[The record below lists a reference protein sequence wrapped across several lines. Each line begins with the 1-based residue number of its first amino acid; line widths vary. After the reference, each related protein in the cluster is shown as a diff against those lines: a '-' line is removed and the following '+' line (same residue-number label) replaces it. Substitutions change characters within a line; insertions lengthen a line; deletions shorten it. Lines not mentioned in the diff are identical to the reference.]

1 MMAYNHHKRYLIKTF
16 QMIFINYR
24 NIETT
29 CRVPLFFCWHEVHL
43 CCNIYRTFFRCF
55 PRDGGEEEAPQ
66 VKFISFRRD
75 GNVDR

>member
-29 CRVPLFFCWHEVHL
+29 CRVPLFFAGTKLICVAISIVH
-43 CCNIYRTFFRCF
+43 FFGVF
-55 PRDGGEEEAPQ
+55 PGMVA
-66 VKFISFRRD
+66 RRK
-75 GNVDR
+75 RLR